1 MYQMKPIMLDDFV
14 NSLNGLGVIT
24 KQETTFDCS
33 DNFAQS
39 KSVILFYL
47 LFQKHI
53 FWVLG

>member
-24 KQETTFDCS
+24 KQETFGCS

-39 KSVILFYL
+39 KRVILFYL